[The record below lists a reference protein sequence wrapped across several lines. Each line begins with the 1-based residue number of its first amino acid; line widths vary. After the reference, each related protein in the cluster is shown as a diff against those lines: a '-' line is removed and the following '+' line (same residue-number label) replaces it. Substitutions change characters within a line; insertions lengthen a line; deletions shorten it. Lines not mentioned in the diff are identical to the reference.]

1 MSKEPN
7 TLNQPAAKPSRSVLF
22 GAAFLMATSAIGP
35 GFLTQTSTFTAQHG
49 AALALIIVMAIIMDI
64 TAQMNIWSVVT
75 VSKMR
80 AQDVCNK
87 LLPGLGYV
95 IAILVAIGGLA
106 FNVGNVGGVALG
118 FNAMFGLDQTIG
130 AVVAGCLG
138 IIIFI
143 NKNAKTIMDKVA
155 TLLAAIILITV
166 LVVAVISQP
175 PLGEVAKGVTRVDYL
190 LNPENNAFTAL
201 TTLLGGSCGG
211 YIAFSGAHR
220 LLDAG
225 ISGPEN
231 VGHVRKSVIQGCG
244 TSGAVRI
251 LLFLAVLGTCMSGT
265 QWLAENAQIITDAA
279 NGGNPAAEA
288 FRLAAGDFGYR
299 LFGLCLFS
307 AGVSSVVGA
316 AFTSVSVVGAA
327 FTSVSFLKTLHP
339 FINKYER
346 QFVVGFIAFSTL
358 MMVIVG
364 NAAQLLIIAGAFN
377 GLILPITLGVML
389 IASRSKRIVGSE
401 YKHPMPLII
410 LGAIV
415 VLISLYSG
423 VQAVPGILDLFG

>member
-1 MSKEPN
+1 MSNKESN
-7 TLNQPAAKPSRSVLF
+7 LQNPARAKPSRSVLL

-35 GFLTQTSTFTAQHG
+35 GFLTQTSKFTAQYG
-49 AALALIIVMAIIMDI
+49 APLFMIILLVILMDI
-64 TAQMNIWSVVT
+64 TAQINIWSI
-75 VSKMR
+75 VSVSGMR
-80 AQDVCNK
+80 AQDVANK
-87 LLPGLGYV
+87 VLPGLGIV
-95 IAILVAIGGLA
+95 VAVLVAIGGLA

-118 FNAMFGLDQTIG
+118 FNAMFGLNEKVG

-155 TLLAAIILITV
+155 TVLAAVILVTV
-166 LVVAVISQP
+166 AVVAVISEP
-175 PLGEVAKGVTRVDYL
+175 PLGVVAASVTQV
-190 LNPENNAFTAL
+190 NKIPSMFIAL

-225 ISGPEN
+225 ISGKEN
-231 VGHVRKSVIQGCG
+231 IGHVRKSVIQGCA
-244 TSGAVRI
+244 TSGLVRI
-251 LLFLAVLGTCMSGT
+251 LLFLAVLGTCMIGAT
-265 QWLAENAQIITDAA
+265 WNAA
-279 NGGNPAAEA
+279 NADAIIAAGNPAAEA
-288 FRLAAGDFGYR
+288 FRLSAGNLGYR

-316 AFTSVSVVGAA
+316 AFTSVS
-327 FTSVSFLKTLHP
+327 FLKTLHP
-339 FINKYER
+339 FIAKYER

-364 NAAQLLIIAGAFN
+364 GAAQLLVIAGAVN

-389 IASRSKRIVGSE
+389 LACRNKNIVGAG
-401 YKHPMPLII
+401 YKHPMWMIV
-410 LGAIV
+410 LGVIV
-415 VLISLYSG
+415 VFVALIAG
-423 VQAVPGILDLFG
+423 VKAVPGILQLFG

>member
-1 MSKEPN
+1 
-7 TLNQPAAKPSRSVLF
+7 
-22 GAAFLMATSAIGP
+22 
-35 GFLTQTSTFTAQHG
+35 
-49 AALALIIVMAIIMDI
+49 
-64 TAQMNIWSVVT
+64 MNIWSVVT

-80 AQDVCNK
+80 AQDVANK
-87 LLPGLGYV
+87 LLPGLGV
-95 IAILVAIGGLA
+95 IIAILVAIGGLA

-118 FNAMFGLDQTIG
+118 FNAMIGLDQKVG

-155 TLLAAIILITV
+155 TILATIILITV
-166 LVVAVISQP
+166 LVVAVISEP
-175 PLGEVAKGVTRVDYL
+175 PLGEVAKGLGSFDKL
-190 LNPENNAFTAL
+190 LDSDSGMFTAL

-231 VGHVRKSVIQGCG
+231 IGHVRKSVLQGCG
-244 TSGAVRI
+244 TSGVVRI

-265 QWLAENAQIITDAA
+265 QWLAENAKIITDAA
-279 NGGNPAAEA
+279 TNGGNPAAEA
-288 FRLAAGDFGYR
+288 FRLAAGDLGYR

-316 AFTSVSVVGAA
+316 AY
-327 FTSVSFLKTLHP
+327 TSVSFLKTLHP
-339 FINKYER
+339 FIAKYER

-364 NAAQLLIIAGAFN
+364 NAAALLIIAGAFN
-377 GLILPITLGVML
+377 GLILPVTLGVML
-389 IASRSKRIVGSE
+389 FAGHKTRIVGTE
-401 YKHPMPLII
+401 YKHPMWLTI

-415 VLISLYSG
+415 VVIALYSG
-423 VQAVPGILDLFG
+423 IQAVPGILKLFA

>member
-1 MSKEPN
+1 MSANETTKN
-7 TLNQPAAKPSRSVLF
+7 RSVLL

-35 GFLTQTSTFTAQHG
+35 GFLTQTSKFTAQYG
-49 AALALIIVMAIIMDI
+49 PALILIILLAILMDI
-64 TAQMNIWSVVT
+64 TAQMNIWSIVS

-80 AQDVCNK
+80 AQDVANK
-87 LLPGLGYV
+87 VLPGLGV
-95 IAILVAIGGLA
+95 VLAALVAIGGLA

-118 FNAMFGLDQTIG
+118 FNAMFGLNEKVG
-130 AVVAGCLG
+130 AVIAGCLG

-155 TLLAAIILITV
+155 TLLAAIILVTV

-175 PLGEVAKGVTRVDYL
+175 PLGVVASSLTKVNEIPSMFV
-190 LNPENNAFTAL
+190 AL

-231 VGHVRKSVIQGCG
+231 VSHVRKSVLQGCG
-244 TSGAVRI
+244 TSGTVRI
-251 LLFLAVLGTCMSGT
+251 LLFLAVLGTCMIGS
-265 QWLAENAQIITDAA
+265 QWNAA
-279 NGGNPAAEA
+279 NADTIINASNPAAEA
-288 FRLAAGDFGYR
+288 FRLSAGNLGYR

-307 AGVSSVVGA
+307 AGVS
-316 AFTSVSVVGAA
+316 SVVGAA

-346 QFVVGFIAFSTL
+346 QFVVGFITFSTL
-358 MMVIVG
+358 MMVLVG
-364 NAAQLLIIAGAFN
+364 NAAQLLIVAGAFN
-377 GLILPITLGVML
+377 GLILPVSLGVML
-389 IASRSKRIVGSE
+389 LACRNKKIVGEE
-401 YKHPMPLII
+401 YKHPTWMIV
-410 LGAIV
+410 LGVIV
-415 VLISLYSG
+415 VCVSLYAG
-423 VQAVPGILDLFG
+423 VKAVPGILKLFA

>member
-1 MSKEPN
+1 MSNQPN
-7 TLNQPAAKPSRSVLF
+7 TAAAKPSRSVLF

-49 AALALIIVMAIIMDI
+49 AALALVIVLAIIMDM

-80 AQDVCNK
+80 AQDVANK
-87 LLPGLGYV
+87 LLPGLGV
-95 IAILVAIGGLA
+95 IIAILVAIGGLA

-118 FNAMFGLDQTIG
+118 FNAMIGLDQKVG

-155 TLLAAIILITV
+155 TILAAVILVTV
-166 LVVAVISQP
+166 LVVAIISEP
-175 PLGEVAKGVTRVDYL
+175 PLGEVGKGLMDFQYL
-190 LNPENNAFTAL
+190 LDPKTNMFTAL

-231 VGHVRKSVIQGCG
+231 IGHVRKSVLQGCG

-265 QWLAENAQIITDAA
+265 QWLAENAKIITDAA
-279 NGGNPAAEA
+279 SGGNPAAEA
-288 FRLAAGDFGYR
+288 FRLAAGNLGYR

-316 AFTSVSVVGAA
+316 AY
-327 FTSVSFLKTLHP
+327 TSVSFLKTLHP
-339 FINKYER
+339 FIAKYER

-364 NAAQLLIIAGAFN
+364 NAAALLIIAGAFN
-377 GLILPITLGVML
+377 GLILPVTLGVML
-389 IASRSKRIVGSE
+389 FAGHKTRIVGTE
-401 YKHPMPLII
+401 YKHPVWLTV

-415 VLISLYSG
+415 VVIALYSG
-423 VQAVPGILDLFG
+423 IQAVPGILKLIA

>member
-7 TLNQPAAKPSRSVLF
+7 TVATSAKPSRSVLF

-49 AALALIIVMAIIMDI
+49 AALALVIVLAIIMDI

-80 AQDVCNK
+80 AQDVANK
-87 LLPGLGYV
+87 LLPGLGV
-95 IAILVAIGGLA
+95 IIAILVAIGGLA

-118 FNAMFGLDQTIG
+118 FNAMIGLDQKVG

-155 TLLAAIILITV
+155 TILAAIILITV
-166 LVVAVISQP
+166 LVVAIISQP
-175 PLGEVAKGVTRVDYL
+175 PLGEVGKGLVNFNYL
-190 LNPENNAFTAL
+190 LDPKTKMFTAL

-231 VGHVRKSVIQGCG
+231 IGHVRKSVLQGCG
-244 TSGAVRI
+244 TSGVVRI

-265 QWLAENAQIITDAA
+265 QWIAANADIITTAA
-279 NGGNPAAEA
+279 TNGGNPAAEA
-288 FRLAAGDFGYR
+288 FRLAAGDLGYR

-316 AFTSVSVVGAA
+316 AY
-327 FTSVSFLKTLHP
+327 TSVSFLKTLHP
-339 FINKYER
+339 FIAKYER

-364 NAAQLLIIAGAFN
+364 NAAALLIIAGAFN
-377 GLILPITLGVML
+377 GLILPVTLGIML
-389 IASRSKRIVGSE
+389 IAGHQSRIVGSE
-401 YKHPMPLII
+401 YKHPLWLTI

-415 VLISLYSG
+415 VIIALYSG
-423 VQAVPGILDLFG
+423 IQAVPGILDLFG

>member
-1 MSKEPN
+1 MSN
-7 TLNQPAAKPSRSVLF
+7 QNLNQPAAKPSRSVLF

-35 GFLTQTSTFTAQHG
+35 GFLTQTSTFTAKHG
-49 AALALIIVMAIIMDI
+49 ASLILVIVLVILMDI
-64 TAQMNIWSVVT
+64 TAQMNIWSVVS
-75 VSKMR
+75 VSGMR
-80 AQDVCNK
+80 AQDVANK
-87 LLPGLGYV
+87 LLPGLGVV
-95 IAILVAIGGLA
+95 IAVLVAIGGLA

-118 FNAMFGLDQTIG
+118 FNAMLGLNQKVG
-130 AVVAGCLG
+130 AVIAGCLG

-155 TLLAAIILITV
+155 TVLAGVILLTV
-166 LVVAVISQP
+166 LVVAIKSQP
-175 PLGEVAKGVTRVDYL
+175 PLGEVAKGLGSFSKL
-190 LNPENNAFTAL
+190 LDTDTGMFTAL
-201 TTLLGGSCGG
+201 TTILGGSCGG

-231 VGHVRKSVIQGCG
+231 VGHVRKSVLQGCG
-244 TSGAVRI
+244 TSGLVRI
-251 LLFLAVLGTCMSGT
+251 LLFLAVLGTCTVGT
-265 QWLAENAQIITDAA
+265 TWNSANADIITAAA

-288 FRLAAGDFGYR
+288 FRLAAGDLGYR

-316 AFTSVSVVGAA
+316 AY
-327 FTSVSFLKTLHP
+327 TSVSFLKTLHP
-339 FINKYER
+339 AIAKYER
-346 QFVVGFIAFSTL
+346 QCVVGFIAFSTL

-389 IASRSKRIVGSE
+389 FAGHSKRIVGE
-401 YKHPMPLII
+401 NYKHPMWMTVI
-410 LGAIV
+410 GVIV
-415 VLISLYSG
+415 VLVALYSG
-423 VQAVPGILDLFG
+423 IKAVPGILKLFA